1 MPEGILDVF
10 FNALLDFSNLFCLA
24 PTTPAKS
31 PNTFLKIF
39 LGA

>member
-10 FNALLDFSNLFCLA
+10 FNAISDFHNLFCLA

-31 PNTFLKIF
+31 PNTFLKNF
-39 LGA
+39 LRA